1 MKPIIYFITAALVLV
16 TGCHKSETVP
26 SQEQYDRYIFF
37 SQGIDT
43 KASLI
48 NSAADM
54 AGKEFAVIG
63 FEYDKSSTWSA
74 EKSNAVPNVFY
85 NDAGTA
91 TIPVE
96 TLTCDNEGT
105 NASTIAAEYSPLQGW
120 SNTKKY
126 SFFAYY
132 PNSVSNNY
140 VSLVNLNGTTYT
152 PGAPSI
158 KYTMNPAAL
167 KASMVDLMTAS
178 PHKDLDGSDSDK
190 TSQDVTFN
198 FSHRLSCLGLKV
210 KNSSGGDIEIS
221 NVTFILSGIRY
232 TDITIPLDEGTPTK
246 TAPTDP
252 ISSTLS
258 LDLNGDG
265 DTMTLSST
273 ANDGEELTDKL
284 IFIPQPDDDIS
295 IQVKIVYKRL
305 ASGGYDEYDE
315 FVTLTLPGADN
326 HLTTALTE
334 GKKHIVTVNFTNS
347 TVNVSG
353 AVPEP
358 WKEKYTIKDTFN

>member
-63 FEYDKSSTWSA
+63 FEYDKSSDWDA
-74 EKSNAVPNVFY
+74 EKANAVPNVFY

-132 PNSVSNNY
+132 PNSIGNSY
-140 VSLVNLNGTTYT
+140 VSLVNMNGTAYT
-152 PGAPSI
+152 PGAPTI
-158 KYTMNPAAL
+158 KYRMTPAAL
-167 KASMVDLMTAS
+167 KASMGDLMTAS
-178 PHKDLDGSDSDK
+178 PQKDLDGRDSGV
-190 TSQDVTFN
+190 TSQDVTFY
-198 FSHRLSCLGLKV
+198 FSHCLSCLGLKV

-232 TDITIPLDEGTPTK
+232 TDITIPLDEGEISR
-246 TAPTDP
+246 TAAANPL
-252 ISSTLS
+252 SASLS
-258 LDLNGDG
+258 LDLGENTDE
-265 DTMTLSST
+265 MTLSPSAT
-273 ANDGEELTDKL
+273 EDLSDKL
-284 IFIPQPDDDIS
+284 IFIPQ
-295 IQVKIVYKRL
+295 
-305 ASGGYDEYDE
+305 
-315 FVTLTLPGADN
+315 
-326 HLTTALTE
+326 TE
-334 GKKHIVTVNFTNS
+334 NI
-347 TVNVSG
+347 TVNV
-353 AVPEP
+353 EIH
-358 WKEKYTIKDTFN
+358 YTRKPVNGYDGYEDTFVSQELETQLIKGNKHLVQINFTDSKVDVNPVVATEGWVEIPSVNDTFN

>member
-16 TGCHKSETVP
+16 TSCHKSETVP

-63 FEYDKSSTWSA
+63 FEYDKSSNWST
-74 EKSNAVPNVFY
+74 EKANALPNVFY

-105 NASTIAAEYSPLQGW
+105 NTSTIAAEYSPLQGW

-132 PNSVSNNY
+132 PNSIGNSY
-140 VSLVNLNGTTYT
+140 VSLVNMNGTAYT

-158 KYTMNPAAL
+158 KYTMTPADL

-178 PHKDLDGSDSDK
+178 PQVDLDGSSSVV

-198 FSHRLSCLGLKV
+198 FSHRLSCLELKV
-210 KNSSGGDIEIS
+210 RNSSDGGIILYEII
-221 NVTFILSGIRY
+221 FH
-232 TDITIPLDEGTPTK
+232 
-246 TAPTDP
+246 
-252 ISSTLS
+252 ISSFICLLS
-258 LDLNGDG
+258 
-265 DTMTLSST
+265 
-273 ANDGEELTDKL
+273 
-284 IFIPQPDDDIS
+284 F
-295 IQVKIVYKRL
+295 
-305 ASGGYDEYDE
+305 
-315 FVTLTLPGADN
+315 
-326 HLTTALTE
+326 
-334 GKKHIVTVNFTNS
+334 
-347 TVNVSG
+347 
-353 AVPEP
+353 
-358 WKEKYTIKDTFN
+358 

>member
-63 FEYDKSSTWSA
+63 FEYDKSSNWST
-74 EKSNAVPNVFY
+74 EKENAVPNVFY

-105 NASTIAAEYSPLQGW
+105 GAETKYSPLQGW

-132 PNSVSNNY
+132 PNSIGNSY
-140 VSLVNLNGTTYT
+140 VSLVNMNGTAYT

-158 KYTMNPAAL
+158 KYTMTPADL

-178 PHKDLDGSDSDK
+178 PQKDLDGSDSGV

-210 KNSSGGDIEIS
+210 KNSSGGDIVIS

-232 TDITIPLDEGTPTK
+232 TDITIPLDEGEISR
-246 TAPTDP
+246 TAAANPL
-252 ISSTLS
+252 SASLS
-258 LDLNGDG
+258 LDLGENTDE
-265 DTMTLSST
+265 MTLSPSAT
-273 ANDGEELTDKL
+273 EDLSDKL
-284 IFIPQPDDDIS
+284 IFIPQTENITVNVEILYTRIP
-295 IQVKIVYKRL
+295 
-305 ASGGYDEYDE
+305 ANGYDGYEDT
-315 FVTLTLPGADN
+315 FVSQ
-326 HLTTALTE
+326 ALVTQLME
-334 GKKHIVTVNFTNS
+334 GKKHLVQINFTDS
-347 TVNVSG
+347 KVDVNPVVATEGWVEIPS
-353 AVPEP
+353 VN
-358 WKEKYTIKDTFN
+358 DTFN

>member
-16 TGCHKSETVP
+16 TGCHKSETAP

-63 FEYDKSSTWSA
+63 FEYDKSSNWST
-74 EKSNAVPNVFY
+74 EKANALPNVFY

-132 PNSVSNNY
+132 PNSIGNSY
-140 VSLVNLNGTTYT
+140 VSLVNMNGTAYT

-178 PHKDLDGSDSDK
+178 PQVDLDGSSSVV
-190 TSQDVTFN
+190 TSKDVTFN

-210 KNSSGGDIEIS
+210 RNSSDGGTLLS
-221 NVTFILSGIRY
+221 SVVFHVSGIKY
-232 TDITIPLDEGTPTK
+232 KEIVIPLDGSGVNK
-246 TAPTDP
+246 TAENSS
-252 ISSTLS
+252 ISADLGFTLS
-258 LDLNGDG
+258 DEESL
-265 DTMTLSST
+265 LSSP
-273 ANDGEELTDKL
+273 DELVISDKL
-284 IFIPQPDDDIS
+284 IFIPQTEVITIKVEIHYTRIP
-295 IQVKIVYKRL
+295 VN
-305 ASGGYDEYDE
+305 GYDGYEDTFE
-315 FVTLTLPGADN
+315 SQELVTP
-326 HLTTALTE
+326 LTE
-334 GKKHIVTVNFTNS
+334 GNKHLVQINFTDSKVDVNS
-347 TVNVSG
+347 VVATEGWVEMPPVN
-353 AVPEP
+353 
-358 WKEKYTIKDTFN
+358 DTFN

>member
-63 FEYDKSSTWSA
+63 FEYDKDWNA
-74 EKSNAVPNVFY
+74 EKANAVPNVFY

-105 NASTIAAEYSPLQGW
+105 GAETIAAEYSPLQGW

-132 PNSVSNNY
+132 PNSIGNSY
-140 VSLVNLNGTTYT
+140 VSLVNMNGTAYT

-158 KYTMNPAAL
+158 KYTMTPADL

-178 PHKDLDGSDSDK
+178 PQKDLDGSDSGV
-190 TSQDVTFN
+190 TSQDVTFY
-198 FSHRLSCLGLKV
+198 FSHCLSCLGLKV

-232 TDITIPLDEGTPTK
+232 TDITIPLDEGEISR
-246 TAPTDP
+246 TAAANPL
-252 ISSTLS
+252 SASLS
-258 LDLNGDG
+258 LDLGENTDE
-265 DTMTLSST
+265 MTLSPSAT
-273 ANDGEELTDKL
+273 EDLSDKL
-284 IFIPQPDDDIS
+284 IFIPQ
-295 IQVKIVYKRL
+295 
-305 ASGGYDEYDE
+305 
-315 FVTLTLPGADN
+315 
-326 HLTTALTE
+326 TE
-334 GKKHIVTVNFTNS
+334 NI
-347 TVNVSG
+347 TVNV
-353 AVPEP
+353 EIH
-358 WKEKYTIKDTFN
+358 YTRKPVNGYDGYEDTFVSQELETQLIKGNKHLVQINFTDSKVDVNPVVATEGWVEIPSVNDTFN

>member
-1 MKPIIYFITAALVLV
+1 M

-63 FEYDKSSTWSA
+63 FEYDKSSEWSA
-74 EKSNAVPNVFY
+74 EKANAVPNVFY

-91 TIPVE
+91 NIPVE
-96 TLTCDNEGT
+96 TLTCDRDGT

-140 VSLVNLNGTTYT
+140 VSLVNLSGTTYT

-158 KYTMNPAAL
+158 KYTMTPADL

-178 PHKDLDGSDSDK
+178 PQKDLDGSDSGV

-210 KNSSGGDIEIS
+210 RNSSDGGIILDEII
-221 NVTFILSGIRY
+221 FHISGIKY
-232 TDITIPLDEGTPTK
+232 KEIVIPLDGSEVSK
-246 TAPTDP
+246 TAENPS
-252 ISSTLS
+252 ISADLDFTLS
-258 LDLNGDG
+258 DEESQLA
-265 DTMTLSST
+265 LS
-273 ANDGEELTDKL
+273 DELVISDKL
-284 IFIPQPDDDIS
+284 ILIPQ
-295 IQVKIVYKRL
+295 
-305 ASGGYDEYDE
+305 
-315 FVTLTLPGADN
+315 
-326 HLTTALTE
+326 TE
-334 GKKHIVTVNFTNS
+334 NI
-347 TVNVSG
+347 TVNVEIHYIRIPVNGYDGYEDTFVSQALVTQLIEG
-353 AVPEP
+353 NKHLVQINFTDSKVDVNPVVATEGWVEIPSVN
-358 WKEKYTIKDTFN
+358 DTFN

>member
-1 MKPIIYFITAALVLV
+1 MKPIIYFISAALVLL
-16 TGCHKSETVP
+16 TGCHKSETAP

-63 FEYDKSSTWSA
+63 FEYDKSSNWSTEEA
-74 EKSNAVPNVFY
+74 NAVPNVFY

-105 NASTIAAEYSPLQGW
+105 GAETIAAEYSPLQGW

-132 PNSVSNNY
+132 PNSIGNSY
-140 VSLVNLNGTTYT
+140 VSLVNMNGTAYT

-158 KYTMNPAAL
+158 KYTMTPADL

-178 PHKDLDGSDSDK
+178 PQKDLDGSDSGV
-190 TSQDVTFN
+190 TSQDVTFY
-198 FSHRLSCLGLKV
+198 FSHCLSCLGLKV

-232 TDITIPLDEGTPTK
+232 TDITIPLDEGEISR
-246 TAPTDP
+246 TAAANPL
-252 ISSTLS
+252 SASLS
-258 LDLNGDG
+258 LDLGENTDE
-265 DTMTLSST
+265 MTLSPSAT
-273 ANDGEELTDKL
+273 EDLSDKL
-284 IFIPQPDDDIS
+284 IFIPQTEEVS
-295 IQVKIVYKRL
+295 IQMEIVYKRL
-305 ASGGYDEYDE
+305 AANGYDGYNE

-358 WKEKYTIKDTFN
+358 WKEKYTINDTFN

>member
-1 MKPIIYFITAALVLV
+1 MKPIIYFISAALVLL
-16 TGCHKSETVP
+16 TGCHKSETAP

-63 FEYDKSSTWSA
+63 FEYDKSSKWDA
-74 EKSNAVPNVFY
+74 EKANAVPNVFY

-105 NASTIAAEYSPLQGW
+105 GAETIAAEYSPLQGW

-132 PNSVSNNY
+132 PNSIGNSY
-140 VSLVNLNGTTYT
+140 VSLVNMNGNTYT

-158 KYTMNPAAL
+158 KYTMIPADL

-178 PHKDLDGSDSDK
+178 PQVVDGSDSDK

-232 TDITIPLDEGTPTK
+232 TDITIPLDEGEISR
-246 TAPTDP
+246 TAAANPL
-252 ISSTLS
+252 SASLS
-258 LDLNGDG
+258 LDLGENTDK
-265 DTMTLSST
+265 MTLSSSAT
-273 ANDGEELTDKL
+273 EDLSDKL
-284 IFIPQPDDDIS
+284 IFIPQTEEVS
-295 IQVKIVYKRL
+295 IQMEIVYKRL
-305 ASGGYDEYDE
+305 ASGGYDGYNE

-358 WKEKYTIKDTFN
+358 WKEKYTINDTFN

>member
-1 MKPIIYFITAALVLV
+1 MKPIIYFISAALVLL
-16 TGCHKSETVP
+16 TGCHKSETAP

-63 FEYDKSSTWSA
+63 FEYDKDWNA
-74 EKSNAVPNVFY
+74 EKANAVPNVFY

-105 NASTIAAEYSPLQGW
+105 GAETIAAEYSPLQGW

-132 PNSVSNNY
+132 PNSIGNSY
-140 VSLVNLNGTTYT
+140 VSLVNMNGNTYT

-158 KYTMNPAAL
+158 KYTMNPADL

-178 PHKDLDGSDSDK
+178 PQVVDGSDSDK

-232 TDITIPLDEGTPTK
+232 TDITIPLDEGEISR
-246 TAPTDP
+246 TAAANPL
-252 ISSTLS
+252 SASLS
-258 LDLNGDG
+258 LDLGENTDK
-265 DTMTLSST
+265 MTLSSSAT
-273 ANDGEELTDKL
+273 EDLSDKL
-284 IFIPQPDDDIS
+284 IFIPQTEEVS
-295 IQVKIVYKRL
+295 IQMEIVYKRL
-305 ASGGYDEYDE
+305 AANGYDGYNE

-358 WKEKYTIKDTFN
+358 WKEKYTINDTFN

>member
-63 FEYDKSSTWSA
+63 FEYDKSSNWST
-74 EKSNAVPNVFY
+74 EKANALPNVFY

-132 PNSVSNNY
+132 PNSIGNSY
-140 VSLVNLNGTTYT
+140 VSLVNMNGTAYT

-158 KYTMNPAAL
+158 KYTMTPADL
-167 KASMVDLMTAS
+167 KASMVDLMTA
-178 PHKDLDGSDSDK
+178 PQVDLDGSSSVV

-210 KNSSGGDIEIS
+210 RNSSDGGIILDEII
-221 NVTFILSGIRY
+221 FHISGIKY
-232 TDITIPLDEGTPTK
+232 KEIVIPLDGSEVSK
-246 TAPTDP
+246 TAENPS
-252 ISSTLS
+252 ISADLDFTLS
-258 LDLNGDG
+258 
-265 DTMTLSST
+265 
-273 ANDGEELTDKL
+273 GEESLLALSDELVISDKL
-284 IFIPQPDDDIS
+284 ILIPQTENITVSVEIHYTRIP
-295 IQVKIVYKRL
+295 VN
-305 ASGGYDEYDE
+305 GYDGYDDT
-315 FVTLTLPGADN
+315 FVSQALVTQLIEGN
-326 HLTTALTE
+326 KHLVQ
-334 GKKHIVTVNFTNS
+334 INFTDS
-347 TVNVSG
+347 KVDV
-353 AVPEP
+353 
-358 WKEKYTIKDTFN
+358 KDVVDAEGWVEIPSVTDV